1 VETSSSHPAPPTPA
15 LAEEVAPRR
24 RPVVVLLALLLTLLA
39 CMPTLLID
47 LGGRDT
53 THTMEN
59 VTVVV
64 AQETWLRWHTGDRSV
79 WLVPSHDWKPRLKK
93 PPMVTW
99 MHFLAWADLDPS
111 EAEPDLLLY
120 RARLLAVAMGLI
132 LLASVF
138 WIGHTLGDLRLAV
151 IATLVA
157 GSTFFF
163 QRQARTSSY
172 DIHFVAWATLSIA
185 SALWAMN
192 PRGGE
197 VSRARLILGWLIA
210 GLAMAAST
218 MSKNPLAV
226 AMVGLPVGGTIVLLT
241 GRRKAAIFG
250 LLAAVAITALIVTP
264 WYIYVARTYATA
276 EEKLMREFTQP
287 RGEDAQEFYY
297 YICIFALV
305 MPWTLWLI
313 SGLIH
318 PFMGAARGRRR
329 RLLVAWLW
337 FVLICVF
344 FSIPAAKQQRYILPA
359 LPAAALLI
367 AQVWR
372 DHDVLAQHGRRD
384 RSAGGLIRA
393 HWIMLLVASILIGL
407 FFALQEP
414 IIEAVADW
422 HRQTAARLQAEGR
435 TTGPLWEWVSGDDY
449 PTKPVI
455 EPVPWMWAGLSTLV
469 LAGLAVAG
477 LRVHLRGRPMH
488 AAIIGAVWG
497 LFLFGVIWHYYALA
511 PSAVH
516 PIRAP
521 ARELAHRV
529 GDAPLR
535 SLRVTDHDKYRQML
549 NEEFRFYYGRLIPH
563 VWPENTDDCPE
574 SLDHY
579 LARPDEVVYVLAKDG
594 SKYER
599 IMLAAGLT
607 DEGPVQIDTDR
618 FYRLWARRR

>member
-1 VETSSSHPAPPTPA
+1 MESQAPHSTPPPPAPPA
-15 LAEEVAPRR
+15 LADGAAPRR
-24 RPVVVLLALLLTLLA
+24 RPVVAGLALLLTLAA
-39 CMPTLLID
+39 CLPALLID

-64 AQETWLRWHTGDRSV
+64 AQETWLRWHEGDRGV

-111 EAEPDLLLY
+111 EAGPDLLLY

-132 LLASVF
+132 LLTSIF
-138 WIGHTLGDLRLAV
+138 WTGLTLGDLRLAI

-157 GSTFFF
+157 GSTFFL

-185 SALWAMN
+185 AALWAMN

-197 VSRARLILGWLIA
+197 VSRTRIIVGWLIA

-226 AMVGLPVGGTIVLLT
+226 AMVLLPVGGAIVLLP
-241 GRRKAAIFG
+241 GRRRAAALG
-250 LLAAVAITALIVTP
+250 LLAAVAITALLVTP
-264 WYIYVARTYATA
+264 WYVYVAHEFSTA

-297 YICIFALV
+297 YICILALV

-318 PFMGAARGRRR
+318 PFMRTARGRRR
-329 RLLVAWLW
+329 LLLVPWLW
-337 FVLICVF
+337 FVLIFLF

-359 LPAAALLI
+359 LPAAVLLI
-367 AQVWR
+367 GRVWR
-372 DHDVLAQHGRRD
+372 DHDAMAQRGERD
-384 RSAGGLIRA
+384 PSAGGLIRA
-393 HWIMLLVASILIGL
+393 HWVMLVIVSLFIGL
-407 FFALQEP
+407 FLALQEP
-414 IIEAVADW
+414 IIEAVAEW
-422 HRQTAARLQAEGR
+422 HRQTAARLEEAGK
-435 TTGPLWEWVSGDDY
+435 TSGALWDWVTGDDY
-449 PTKPVI
+449 PTEPVVS
-455 EPVPWMWAGLSTLV
+455 PVPWPWAAVYALV
-469 LAGLAVAG
+469 LGGLAVVG
-477 LRVHLRGRPMH
+477 LRVHLRNRPMP
-488 AAIIGAVWG
+488 AAIIGAIWG
-497 LFLFGVIWHYYALA
+497 MCLYGLVWHYYALA
-511 PSAVH
+511 PSAEH
-516 PIRAP
+516 PVRAP
-521 ARELAHRV
+521 ARELAHGV
-529 GDAPLR
+529 GDAPIR

-549 NEEFRFYYGRLIPH
+549 NEEFRFYFGRLIPH
-563 VWPENTDDCPE
+563 VWPED
-574 SLDHY
+574 LDEY
-579 LARPDEVVYVLAKDG
+579 LARPEDVVFVLSKNG
-594 SKYER
+594 SKYDR
-599 IMLAAGLT
+599 IMNEANMT

-618 FYRLWARRR
+618 VYRLWSRRR

>member
-1 VETSSSHPAPPTPA
+1 MDRQAPHPAAPPPA
-15 LAEEVAPRR
+15 LADEPPPRR
-24 RPVVVLLALLLTLLA
+24 RPVLAGLALLLTLLA
-39 CMPTLLID
+39 CLPALLID

-64 AQETWLRWHTGDRSV
+64 AQETWLRMHAGDRAV

-111 EAEPDLLLY
+111 EAGPDLLLY
-120 RARLLAVAMGLI
+120 RARLLAVAMGFI
-132 LLASVF
+132 LLASIF
-138 WIGHTLGDLRLAV
+138 WMGLTLADLRLAV

-157 GSTFFF
+157 GSTFFL

-185 SALWAMN
+185 AALWAMN
-192 PRGGE
+192 PRGGP

-226 AMVGLPVGGTIVLLT
+226 AMVVLPVGGAIVLLP
-241 GRRKAAIFG
+241 GRRKASIIG
-250 LLAAVAITALIVTP
+250 LLVAMGLTALAVVP
-264 WYIYVARTYATA
+264 WYLHVAQAFSAA

-297 YICIFALV
+297 YACIFALV
-305 MPWTLWLI
+305 VPWTLWLV

-318 PFMGAARGRRR
+318 PFMPVARGRRR
-329 RLLVAWLW
+329 RLLMPWLW
-337 FVLICVF
+337 FVLIFLF
-344 FSIPAAKQQRYILPA
+344 FSIPAAKQQRYILPI

-367 AQVWR
+367 GWVWR
-372 DHDVLAQHGRRD
+372 DHDAMAQRGERD

-393 HWIMLLVASILIGL
+393 HWIALIVASLFIGL

-422 HRQTAARLQAEGR
+422 HRQTAARLEEAGR
-435 TTGPLWEWVSGDDY
+435 TSGALWDWVTGDDY
-449 PTKPVI
+449 PT
-455 EPVPWMWAGLSTLV
+455 EPVVRPVAWPWAALYTIV
-469 LAGLAVAG
+469 LGGLAVIG
-477 LRVHLRGRPMH
+477 LRVHLRHRPLP

-497 LFLFGVIWHYYALA
+497 MCLLGLVWHYYALA

-516 PIRAP
+516 PVRAP
-521 ARELAHRV
+521 ARELARLV
-529 GDAPLR
+529 DGAPLR

-563 VWPENTDDCPE
+563 VWPEE
-574 SLDHY
+574 LDEY
-579 LARPDEVVYVLAKDG
+579 LARPEDVVYVLSKRG

-599 IMLAAGLT
+599 IMNEANMI

-618 FYRLWARRR
+618 VYQLWSRRR